1 MFSAVSMLRVK
12 PAALAPVQSRGMA
25 SLKAIKMRMRSVASI
40 MKITKAMKMVSAA
53 KLRAVQKL
61 LPAARA
67 FKTSTQKSYIISEE
81 PKKDDVKKTIVV
93 AITSDRGLCGSVN
106 SSVSRWCKAYFRE
119 HGADSKF
126 FMFGEKAR
134 SATERDCGRN
144 VLYSV
149 NEHNKRRPASFGLVS
164 AVTEKLLAHPHDQLT
179 FVYNRFVSAISYSLE
194 TDKIYSLDTLTKSGN
209 ANLYD
214 YNFDGHKEEI
224 LKDMHEFR
232 VASLFFAM
240 NIENGTSEQSSRM
253 QAMENSSKNAK
264 EMLSTLS
271 IQYNKARQAKIT
283 TELIEIISG
292 VSALNG

>member
-1 MFSAVSMLRVK
+1 MGRIANFRIVN
-12 PAALAPVQSRGMA
+12 RGCMC
-25 SLKAIKMRMRSVASI
+25 SHPLC
-40 MKITKAMKMVSAA
+40 
-53 KLRAVQKL
+53 
-61 LPAARA
+61 ARPSHPSFPQA
-67 FKTSTQKSYIISEE
+67 STQKSYIISEE
-81 PKKDDVKKTIVV
+81 PKKEDVKKNIVV

-106 SSVSRWCKAYFRE
+106 SAVSRWCKAYFRE

-144 VLYSV
+144 MLYSV
-149 NEHNKRRPASFGLVS
+149 NEHNKRRPASFALVS

-224 LKDMHEFR
+224 LKDLHEFR
-232 VASLFFAM
+232 VASLFFSM

-264 EMLSTLS
+264 EMLNTLS
-271 IQYNKARQAKIT
+271 IQYNKARQTKIT